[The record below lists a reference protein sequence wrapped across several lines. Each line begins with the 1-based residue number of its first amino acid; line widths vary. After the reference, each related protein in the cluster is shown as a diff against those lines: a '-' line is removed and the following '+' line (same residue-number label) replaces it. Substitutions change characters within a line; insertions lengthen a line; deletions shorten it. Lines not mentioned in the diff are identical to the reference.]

1 MTCMA
6 QGVIRAYYARRIYKR
21 LWDHKRGLLVAQ
33 HAIRGYMIGKQWLW
47 WNLWLAL
54 KPSLKSGHFEE
65 FKEELARKIK
75 YAQDHLEEVI
85 AERAAAEK
93 KHAALSSEMEEIKLS
108 LAGGSNAKEDIL
120 NKISRLDEVRGGL
133 QKEITALNNKINA
146 EKENIENL
154 SEGLKKTEQS
164 QGSLAKEMREVQSR
178 LSTAE
183 NEKADKD
190 VQIKQMKEECQHQE
204 ELINKLNKEKKS
216 IVESKLK
223 EEELIQNYEDKCS
236 HLNKLKVRLEKSLD
250 EVEDSWEREKK
261 HKADIEKL
269 KRQVD
274 GNLKLT
280 HETVSDL
287 QRTKIE
293 MQQVLQRK
301 EKENTSLN
309 GKVDDEGTLGG
320 KLNTQIK
327 ELQSRL
333 EELDEDLEAE
343 RQSRARADKGRGA
356 LRRELD
362 ELNEKLEETG
372 SNTAAQIALNTRREE
387 ELAKLKMELDE

>member
-1 MTCMA
+1 M
-6 QGVIRAYYARRIYKR
+6 G
-21 LWDHKRGLLVAQ
+21 
-33 HAIRGYMIGKQWLW
+33 
-47 WNLWLAL
+47 
-54 KPSLKSGHFEE
+54 
-65 FKEELARKIK
+65 
-75 YAQDHLEEVI
+75 
-85 AERAAAEK
+85 
-93 KHAALSSEMEEIKLS
+93 
-108 LAGGSNAKEDIL
+108 
-120 NKISRLDEVRGGL
+120 
-133 QKEITALNNKINA
+133 
-146 EKENIENL
+146 
-154 SEGLKKTEQS
+154 
-164 QGSLAKEMREVQSR
+164 
-178 LSTAE
+178 
-183 NEKADKD
+183 
-190 VQIKQMKEECQHQE
+190 
-204 ELINKLNKEKKS
+204 
-216 IVESKLK
+216 
-223 EEELIQNYEDKCS
+223 
-236 HLNKLKVRLEKSLD
+236 
-250 EVEDSWEREKK
+250 K

-293 MQQVLQRK
+293 MGQVLQRK
-301 EKENTSLN
+301 EKEHSSLN

-343 RQSRARADKGRGA
+343 RQSRARADNGRGA

-387 ELAKLKMELDE
+387 ELAKLKMELDESNITHESTLAMLRQKHNASISELGEQIDTLNKLKPVNLVLEEKCEKMKLVWLKSRMKNLTRKLK

>member
-1 MTCMA
+1 M
-6 QGVIRAYYARRIYKR
+6 
-21 LWDHKRGLLVAQ
+21 
-33 HAIRGYMIGKQWLW
+33 
-47 WNLWLAL
+47 
-54 KPSLKSGHFEE
+54 
-65 FKEELARKIK
+65 
-75 YAQDHLEEVI
+75 
-85 AERAAAEK
+85 
-93 KHAALSSEMEEIKLS
+93 
-108 LAGGSNAKEDIL
+108 
-120 NKISRLDEVRGGL
+120 
-133 QKEITALNNKINA
+133 
-146 EKENIENL
+146 
-154 SEGLKKTEQS
+154 
-164 QGSLAKEMREVQSR
+164 
-178 LSTAE
+178 
-183 NEKADKD
+183 
-190 VQIKQMKEECQHQE
+190 
-204 ELINKLNKEKKS
+204 
-216 IVESKLK
+216 
-223 EEELIQNYEDKCS
+223 IQNYEDKCS

-293 MQQVLQRK
+293 MGQVLQRK
-301 EKENTSLN
+301 EKEHSSLN

-320 KLNTQIK
+320 KLSTQIK